1 MPNIGYG
8 SNKKTRHIMPDG
20 FKKFLIHNVK
30 VFILRL
36 YTKIK
41 KISRLKKI
49 IKSYYEC
56 VYNIII
62 DS

>member
-49 IKSYYEC
+49 
-56 VYNIII
+56 N
-62 DS
+62 